1 MGVVRRLRIVPLVL
15 VVLMASMTLDVPF
28 GTAQALVPPPAAPG
42 SKANA
47 KVLEG
52 NWQGT
57 LKVSTFELRL
67 AFHVTSA
74 QDEAGAVTATFDS
87 IDQGATGLPVDRIA
101 LAEDGT
107 ATFTLKKLAST
118 YQGKLNPEGTQID
131 GTWTQGGITMPLV
144 MKRTSQVE
152 VRRRPQTPEKP
163 YPYAEIPLQI
173 ENPAGKVTLAGTLTV
188 PRGDGPFPAVV
199 LISGSGA
206 QDRDETILGH
216 KPFLVLAD
224 ALTRRGVAVLRVDD
238 RGVGGSSGATMASTS
253 EDFTGDVLAEVAALK
268 ARPEVNPRKIG
279 LIGHSEGG
287 LIAAMVAS
295 RSGDVAFIVLM
306 AGPGLPGEQIL
317 RRQGE
322 LITRAMG
329 ADDREV
335 QRQQDLQRRLLD
347 IIKAEPDP
355 KRVEERIR
363 AALKESV
370 TALTDDE
377 KKQAGALTAAAKA
390 QVQLAASPWLRFYL
404 TYDPRPVLENV
415 RCPVLALI
423 GEKDLQVAPREN
435 LDAIAGAL
443 RAGGNGQFQ
452 VRELPGLNHLFQTC
466 RTGSVTEYGTI
477 EETLAPVALKA
488 IGDWVMEQTGKP

>member
-1 MGVVRRLRIVPLVL
+1 MVSLVVMVLLVGMAPGVPFVAAQAIVPP
-15 VVLMASMTLDVPF
+15 A
-28 GTAQALVPPPAAPG
+28 AAPG
-42 SKANA
+42 SRANMNM

-52 NWQGT
+52 NWQGS
-57 LKVSTFELRL
+57 LKVSAFELRL
-67 AFHVTSA
+67 AFHVIPSQAEPGT
-74 QDEAGAVTATFDS
+74 VTATFDS
-87 IDQGATGLPVDRIA
+87 IDQGATGLPVDRVA

-107 ATFTLKKLAST
+107 ATFTLKQLAST

-131 GTWTQGGITMPLV
+131 GTWTQGGVKMPLV
-144 MKRTSQVE
+144 MKRTNQVE

-173 ENPAGKVTLAGTLTV
+173 ENTVGKVTLAGTLTV
-188 PRGDGPFPAVV
+188 PKGAGPFPAVV

-224 ALTRRGVAVLRVDD
+224 HLSRRGVAVLRVDD
-238 RGVGGSSGATMASTS
+238 RGVGGSSGQTMSSTS

-268 ARPEVNPRKIG
+268 ARPEVDPRKIG

-287 LIAAMVAS
+287 LIAPIVAS
-295 RSGDVAFIVLM
+295 RSSDVAFIVLM

-322 LITRAMG
+322 LIARAMG
-329 ADDREV
+329 ADDQAV

-355 KRVEERIR
+355 RRVEERIR
-363 AALKESV
+363 AALKEV
-370 TALTDDE
+370 FAALTDDE
-377 KKQAGALTAAAKA
+377 KKLAGDVTAAAEA
-390 QVQLAASPWLRFYL
+390 QIQLAASPWLRFYL
-404 TYDPRPVLENV
+404 TYDPRPALEKV
-415 RCPVLALI
+415 RCPVLALE

-443 RAGGNGQFQ
+443 RAGGNIQFQ
-452 VRELPGLNHLFQTC
+452 VREFPGLNHLFQTC
-466 RTGSVTEYGTI
+466 RTGTVTEYGTI
-477 EETLAPVALKA
+477 EETLAPVALNA
-488 IGDWVMEQTGKP
+488 IGDWVVEQVGKP